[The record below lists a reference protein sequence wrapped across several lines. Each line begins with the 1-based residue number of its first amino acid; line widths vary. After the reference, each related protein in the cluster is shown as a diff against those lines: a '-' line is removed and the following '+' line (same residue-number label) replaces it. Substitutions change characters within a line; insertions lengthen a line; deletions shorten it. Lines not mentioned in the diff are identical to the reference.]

1 LKGGRLGAAPPLK
14 PEFIP
19 VILGFA
25 TFLGTLTVV
34 IIGFLYNNSRI
45 TDVKELFRAELKAVE
60 ASILSQMATFQMD
73 IISKIA
79 ELDNRISR
87 LAR

>member
-1 LKGGRLGAAPPLK
+1 MK

-19 VILGFA
+19 VMLGFA
-25 TFLGTLTVV
+25 TFLGTLSVV
-34 IIGFLYNNSRI
+34 VVGFLYNSSRI

-60 ASILSQMATFQMD
+60 ASILSQMATYQMD

-87 LAR
+87 LER